1 VTAFIAV
8 ICAVLGLAVGSF
20 LNVVIYR
27 VPKKESVVKPRSR
40 CPSCGTQLAERDN
53 IPVISWLVLGGKCRT
68 CHEPISIRY
77 PLIELLTAVT
87 FAGVGIRFAPHPEVI
102 PAYLLFF
109 ACLISVSAVDLDLF
123 IIPNRIIFPTLFAS
137 VPLLLLAAVVGHE
150 WTRLEHAAIGGAA
163 AWLALFVVHFI
174 SPRGMGYGDVRL
186 AGIIGIYMGWLG
198 LAHVFVGLFLGF
210 LVAAVVGVGLMVAR
224 RKGRKDQVPF
234 GPFLAVGATLAVL
247 AGGPLI
253 HAWLGT

>member
-150 WTRLEHAAIGGAA
+150 W
-163 AWLALFVVHFI
+163 LALFVVHFI